1 MQELVRHIF
10 PCVQLNLHSDLSKE
24 ELIQRL
30 ESETETSLFKN
41 SLPLFPKSYKV
52 FRGKLKGDSFH
63 VVSSPIAIFSHLTC
77 YQGKFVSKPRGT
89 LIELKMSLHPFI
101 KSLLMIWICVA
112 FVLCLTLTAMILQA
126 LFQQAGY
133 LHYHPVILFPFLLLS
148 ASMIISLLPIKLAHD
163 EGLTDLCSL
172 LKVT

>member
-1 MQELVRHIF
+1 M
-10 PCVQLNLHSDLSKE
+10 NLHSDLSKE

-30 ESETETSLFKN
+30 ESETETSFFKN

-52 FRGKLKGDSFH
+52 FRGKLEGDSFH
-63 VVSSPIAIFSHLTC
+63 IVSSPVAIFSHLTI
-77 YQGKFVSKPRGT
+77 YHGKFVSKQRGT
-89 LIELKMSLHPFI
+89 LIELKMSMHPFI
-101 KSLLMIWICVA
+101 KSLLMIWICLS
-112 FVLCLTLTAMILQA
+112 FILSLTLTAMILQA

-133 LHYHPVILFPFLLLS
+133 FHYHPIILFPFLLLS
-148 ASMIISLLPIKLAHD
+148 ASMIIRLLPIELTKD